1 MSESEMEVHQ
11 MEVHQVVDAV
21 RRSFSLS
28 EFGLPGAFFPAHLS
42 VALIDAFF
50 HPRPRGPTSPTAGR
64 YCRRFGL
71 ARTRAERWD
80 LPPVDEQETLGD
92 LIRRCDE
99 IGPEAMANEI
109 FGASDRSPGRKIATG
124 ENVLAAARALRSI
137 GVDVLQDVPLR
148 SPREIGAALRAIPR
162 IGKTTVRKL
171 LMYAGEEE
179 FVQSDAHVR
188 RFVASAIGRRQVSA
202 ERAEA
207 LVRAAAHELI
217 LSPRFLDFR
226 IWDYGVSGAGV
237 ARPPAPPAGSESVK
251 RRRWMS
257 SG

>member
-148 SPREIGAALRAIPR
+148 SPREIGAALRAIP
-162 IGKTTVRKL
+162 G
-171 LMYAGEEE
+171 
-179 FVQSDAHVR
+179 S
-188 RFVASAIGRRQVSA
+188 
-202 ERAEA
+202 
-207 LVRAAAHELI
+207 
-217 LSPRFLDFR
+217 
-226 IWDYGVSGAGV
+226 
-237 ARPPAPPAGSESVK
+237 ARPPSASC
-251 RRRWMS
+251 
-257 SG
+257 